1 MALKIR
7 MPADASP
14 PTAPVLQTPPPA
26 PVAAP
31 AADEVLPTLP
41 ASRIRLRRLGEGDIG
56 ALFEVFSHPQ
66 VMRYW
71 SRPPYES
78 EDDARILLESIERG
92 AHDGRL
98 LQWGIARLQDDRVI
112 GTCTLAGICHENG
125 RAEVG
130 FALGRPHWGQRYAN
144 EALTVA
150 LDHAFGTLRLHRIE
164 ADVDPR
170 NTPSLRTLERLGFVR
185 EGYLRQRWAV
195 GGERQDSVLLG
206 LLASDWAALRRRA

>member
-1 MALKIR
+1 MLLKIR
-7 MPADASP
+7 MPAADASLP
-14 PTAPVLQTPPPA
+14 IAPA
-26 PVAAP
+26 PTPIAAVP
-31 AADEVLPTLP
+31 AGDDVLPTIP
-41 ASRIRLRRLGEGDIG
+41 AARLRLRRLGEGDVA

-92 AHDGRL
+92 ARDGTL
-98 LQWGIARLQDDRVI
+98 LQWGIARASDDRVI

-144 EALTVA
+144 EALVA
-150 LDHAFGTLRLHRIE
+150 LLDHAFGALRLHRIE

-206 LLASDWAALRRRA
+206 LLASDWSALRASA

>member
-1 MALKIR
+1 MALTIR
-7 MPADASP
+7 MPADASLP
-14 PTAPVLQTPPPA
+14 ATPAAPTAPPPSRD
-26 PVAAP
+26 AAP
-31 AADEVLPTLP
+31 GDAALPTLAAP
-41 ASRIRLRRLGEGDIG
+41 RVCLRRLGEGDVG
-56 ALFEVFSHPQ
+56 ALFAVFSHPQ

-71 SRPPYES
+71 SRPPFAS

-92 AHDGRL
+92 ARDGTL
-98 LQWGIARLQDDRVI
+98 LQWGIARRGDDRVI

-130 FALGRPHWGQRYAN
+130 FALGREHWGRRYAS
-144 EALTVA
+144 EALGVL
-150 LDHAFGTLRLHRIE
+150 LDHAFGALGLHRIE

-170 NTPSLRTLERLGFVR
+170 NTPSLRTLERLGFLR

-206 LLASDWAALRRRA
+206 LLASDWAARRGHA